1 MSDRQHNTVK
11 DYHLRQI
18 CVAAT
23 SWMTVAAIIS
33 TVTRKITAKN
43 FISTNKQR
51 RNDGLI
57 TCLQAKYCYIPG
69 GPEKAVP
76 RF

>member
-1 MSDRQHNTVK
+1 MSGGQDCRLLHPT
-11 DYHLRQI
+11 RSE
-18 CVAAT
+18 AADT

-57 TCLQAKYCYIPG
+57 TCLQTKYCYIPG